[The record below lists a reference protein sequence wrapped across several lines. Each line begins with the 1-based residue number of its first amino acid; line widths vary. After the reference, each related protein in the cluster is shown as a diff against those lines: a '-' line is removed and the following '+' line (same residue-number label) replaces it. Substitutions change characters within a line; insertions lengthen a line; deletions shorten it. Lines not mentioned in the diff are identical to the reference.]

1 MLRST
6 LHETTSCGKQKT
18 YKLNFLKLL
27 TQGVPQIMANKKQLT
42 TTEILFLIKWKWLV
56 VFQTSLISGHSTN
69 LKSFVKSTLCSS
81 LSKMSISVVTHSY
94 KVKWGVITLIQ
105 KEDSSLLDLTNWRPI
120 IPLNVDCK
128 IATKAIAKRLDASLP
143 KLSNHDQR
151 GFIKDVTWVKIS
163 DL

>member
-1 MLRST
+1 
-6 LHETTSCGKQKT
+6 
-18 YKLNFLKLL
+18 
-27 TQGVPQIMANKKQLT
+27 
-42 TTEILFLIKWKWLV
+42 
-56 VFQTSLISGHSTN
+56 
-69 LKSFVKSTLCSS
+69 
-81 LSKMSISVVTHSY
+81 MSISVVTHSY